1 MEGVNK
7 MISLRNVRYQYGR
20 NVVLDDVSF
29 SLPKGKIIGLVGE
42 NGCGKST
49 LLRILAGVK
58 TPTKGNV
65 ELDGQKI
72 IHQSAKS
79 IAYLPDIDEFY
90 PNLTGEEIFSFYE
103 SQFGDFSI
111 SKAKESASFL
121 EVAIDKKMK
130 KMSKGQRGRIKMAAT
145 LGRNVSY
152 YLMDEPFSGLD
163 PMVREALLKGLIKY
177 IDGNQTILLST
188 HELHDVEPI
197 LDGLLLLKN
206 GNVASFEDLENLREE
221 WHQDAVQWMKKQYSK
236 G

>member
-1 MEGVNK
+1 MEGISK
-7 MISLRNVRYQYGR
+7 MISLRNVRYQYGG

-29 SLPKGKIIGLVGE
+29 SLPKGKVIGLVGE

-58 TPTKGNV
+58 TPTRGNV

-72 IHQSAKS
+72 THQSAKS
-79 IAYLPDIDEFY
+79 VAYLPDIDEFY

-103 SQFGDFSI
+103 SQFADFST

-121 EVAIDKKMK
+121 EVEIDKKMK
-130 KMSKGQRGRIKMAAT
+130 KMSKGQRGRMKMAAT

-206 GNVASFEDLENLREE
+206 GKVASFEDLEDLREE